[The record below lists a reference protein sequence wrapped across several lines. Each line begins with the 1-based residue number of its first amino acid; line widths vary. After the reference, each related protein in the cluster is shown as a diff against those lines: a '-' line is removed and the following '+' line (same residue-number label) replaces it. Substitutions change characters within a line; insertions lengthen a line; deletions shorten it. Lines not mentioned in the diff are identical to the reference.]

1 MNTLS
6 LSLIYFFR
14 IYEILLII
22 KIILTWIPHN
32 YYHPLVRL
40 LNSITEPY
48 LNLFRQLPVQ
58 YGGMDFSPLLAFFVL
73 GFVRDLLFRILL
85 IG

>member
-1 MNTLS
+1 MNPFT

-14 IYEILLII
+14 IYEVLLII
-22 KIILTWIPHN
+22 QIFLSWVPHN

-40 LNSITEPY
+40 LGTVTEPY

-58 YGGMDFSPLLAFFVL
+58 YGGIDFSPLLAFFVL
-73 GFVRDLLFRILL
+73 GFIRDLLFRILL